1 MRILVLGAGG
11 TGGYFGGRLA
21 QSGADVT
28 FLVRP
33 ARAEKLARTGLV
45 IRTPEGQDGFAIR
58 TVTADALA
66 GTYDLV
72 LLSCKAYDL
81 DPAIAAIAPAMGP
94 DSAVMPVLNGL
105 MHYEALD
112 RAFGPGRVLGG
123 LCHIVAS
130 VGPEGEI
137 IRGNALQRFTF
148 GERTGGT
155 SPRVEKLA
163 ALCAKADFETIASP
177 DVIQAAWEKFAFLAA
192 MAASTCLMRTSIGV
206 INGTTHG
213 SGIMRALYDECCAVA
228 KASGFEPGDT
238 AKAETLAI
246 LLDGQSS
253 ATASML
259 RDLAAGNR
267 TEGDHILGDMVR
279 RGQGFGLPMTL
290 MKVAET
296 HVQAYEVTRR
306 QG

>member
-21 QSGADVT
+21 QAGADVT

-33 ARAEKLARTGLV
+33 ARVERLARNGLV
-45 IRTPEGQDGFAIR
+45 IRTPEGQDAFPVRA
-58 TVTADALA
+58 VTADRLDGA
-66 GTYDLV
+66 YDLV

-81 DPAIAAIAPAMGP
+81 ESAIAAIAPAVGP

-105 MHYEALD
+105 MHYETLD
-112 RAFGPGRVLGG
+112 KAFGPRRVLGG

-137 IRGNALQRFTF
+137 IRGTALQRFTF
-148 GERTGGT
+148 GERAGGT
-155 SPRVEKLA
+155 SPRVEQLA
-163 ALCAKADFETIASP
+163 ALCAKAAFDTVVSTN
-177 DVIQAAWEKFAFLAA
+177 VNQAVWEKFTFLAT
-192 MAASTCLMRTSIGV
+192 MAAATCLMRSGIGI
-206 INGTTHG
+206 INGTDYGTEIVRG
-213 SGIMRALYDECCAVA
+213 LYEECAAVA
-228 KASGFEPGDT
+228 KAAGHAPGDG
-238 AKAETLAI
+238 ARAEAMAI
-246 LLDGQSS
+246 LTDTKSP

-279 RGQGFGLPMTL
+279 RGIGSGLPMPL
-290 MKVAET
+290 MKTAHT
-296 HVQAYEVTRR
+296 HVQAYEANRVR
-306 QG
+306 

>member
-21 QSGADVT
+21 QAGADVT

-33 ARAEKLARTGLV
+33 ARVERLARAGLV
-45 IRTPEGQDGFAIR
+45 IRTPEGQDAFPVRVI
-58 TVTADALA
+58 TADQLDGA
-66 GTYDLV
+66 YDLV

-81 DPAIAAIAPAMGP
+81 DSAIATIAPAMGP
-94 DSAVMPVLNGL
+94 GSAVMPVLNGL
-105 MHYEALD
+105 MHYQTLD
-112 RAFGPGRVLGG
+112 KAFGPERVLGG

-137 IRGNALQRFTF
+137 IRGTALQRFTF

-155 SPRVEKLA
+155 SPRVEQLA
-163 ALCAKADFETIASP
+163 ALCAKAAFDTVASTN
-177 DVIQAAWEKFAFLAA
+177 VNQAAWEKFTFLAT
-192 MAASTCLMRTSIGV
+192 MAAATCLMR
-206 INGTTHG
+206 
-213 SGIMRALYDECCAVA
+213 SGIGIINSTDYGTEIMHGLYDECAAVA
-228 KASGFEPGDT
+228 KLAGHAPGDS
-238 AKAETLAI
+238 ARAEAMAI
-246 LLDGQSS
+246 LTDTKSP

-279 RGQGFGLPMTL
+279 RGIGFGLPMPL
-290 MKVAET
+290 MKTAHT
-296 HVQAYEVTRR
+296 HVQAYEANRVK
-306 QG
+306 